1 MSDSPHS
8 SSGSHLEPP
17 QKGPE
22 LLDPGAQESASEE
35 DHFSDASEGQPESRS
50 RKSSRAASPV
60 PLTRVER
67 VDDEPRHGEVPG
79 TAAYDKRTQDAVPDE
94 VEIVPGGSRSRSSSR
109 VAEPTSPGGTPIPRT
124 MVVRVDESP
133 SYGEVPGTEAYT
145 KRKADAV
152 PDLVLKTPGD
162 EQTPSELHEEGSD
175 QPVPETRLF
184 RVDSLPKEPGS
195 PGLHAHRRS
204 PSDALPD
211 VIETVHDTTGENEDE
226 DEDDDEFGDEFDDFE
241 EGANATVD
249 DDFGDFDEGFGEPAE
264 GAVGDESG
272 ESEILQQPTT
282 PLPLPPLLDFTLTA
296 SLSDLLS
303 TTNNSLDTLFP
314 ETKTVPSLP
323 SLDPIPDSTA
333 IFSSERSLSLWSQ
346 LVAPPPLQPPNW
358 VKSRIRRLFLVSL
371 GVPVDLDE
379 ILPASK
385 QKKLILPSINPEDSS
400 TSVRTKAVSKAKQG
414 DATSPQNDSTTSVN
428 STISRQKSSR
438 RRGQPAPPELDLFAV
453 RRLCATTDAALDGFT
468 DSELEQHV
476 VTLKTASTK
485 AQDVLDYWVKRTDGL
500 IGEKEAFE
508 GVIENLVNHARR
520 ARK

>member
-1 MSDSPHS
+1 MSYIV
-8 SSGSHLEPP
+8 
-17 QKGPE
+17 
-22 LLDPGAQESASEE
+22 DPC
-35 DHFSDASEGQPESRS
+35 
-50 RKSSRAASPV
+50 
-60 PLTRVER
+60 
-67 VDDEPRHGEVPG
+67 
-79 TAAYDKRTQDAVPDE
+79 
-94 VEIVPGGSRSRSSSR
+94 
-109 VAEPTSPGGTPIPRT
+109 
-124 MVVRVDESP
+124 
-133 SYGEVPGTEAYT
+133 
-145 KRKADAV
+145 
-152 PDLVLKTPGD
+152 
-162 EQTPSELHEEGSD
+162 EQ
-175 QPVPETRLF
+175 
-184 RVDSLPKEPGS
+184 
-195 PGLHAHRRS
+195 
-204 PSDALPD
+204 
-211 VIETVHDTTGENEDE
+211 
-226 DEDDDEFGDEFDDFE
+226 
-241 EGANATVD
+241 
-249 DDFGDFDEGFGEPAE
+249 
-264 GAVGDESG
+264 
-272 ESEILQQPTT
+272 
-282 PLPLPPLLDFTLTA
+282 PPLLDFTLTA

-303 TTNNSLDTLFP
+303 TTNDSLDTLFP

-323 SLDPIPDSTA
+323 PLEPIPDASA

-400 TSVRTKAVSKAKQG
+400 TSIRTRAIEKAKQG
-414 DATSPQNDSTTSVN
+414 DATTPQNDSTTSVN

-476 VTLKTASTK
+476 VSLEKASTTAK
-485 AQDVLDYWVKRTDGL
+485 DVLDYWVKRTDGL